1 MMRSGRD
8 TEGAVLWA
16 LDAGYRL
23 IDTATLYEN
32 EHSVGMALKK
42 SGVPREEI
50 FITTKLRNSDHGY
63 KRALA
68 AFYESLGRLGLESVS
83 YTHLTLRR
91 STLCRSRWSPYH

>member
-1 MMRSGRD
+1 MLGLGTYMMRSGRD

-68 AFYESLGRLGLESVS
+68 AFYESLGRLGLE
-83 YTHLTLRR
+83 
-91 STLCRSRWSPYH
+91 